1 MSIRCLAKEWSA
13 TGQKVTVGEPPSFF
27 PSLLAALG
35 RTGEYLGSLSGLFG
49 FFETC
54 FQVLPGALAGRHWKA
69 IQLWGTWG
77 LDLG

>member
-1 MSIRCLAKEWSA
+1 MRIRCLAKEWSA

-27 PSLLAALG
+27 PSLLAASG
-35 RTGEYLGSLSGLFG
+35 QTGEYFGSLCGL
-49 FFETC
+49 FFETG
-54 FQVLPGALAGRHWKA
+54 FQVLPGSLAGRHWKA